1 MAQSQGQQHG
11 RVVLACRNH
20 ARITHVK
27 RGGRRHCHV
36 GSAASDE
43 QAGCD
48 GEQLHVHQA

>member
-1 MAQSQGQQHG
+1 M
-11 RVVLACRNH
+11 H

-43 QAGCD
+43 QVVMKSNAASMSTRHD
-48 GEQLHVHQA
+48 GK